1 MKNLK
6 KLLCA
11 IWGIFLLASCGN
23 DKPKASHELMV
34 CGDNKVW
41 IIDKDASEGDNVVV
55 LWQWEN
61 TELADVLPEAYQ
73 RYLSTMDDC
82 KFVDNNTKVL
92 LTASTGGVV
101 LLDRATKKCLFYAYA
116 PMAHSADLLPNNR
129 IAVALSTNPKGNSIE
144 LYDISKPE
152 TVLWKDSLHSGHGSV
167 WMENRNRYYALGF
180 EELREYSLQDW
191 NTDSP
196 KLKLERT
203 WTIPYRGGH
212 ELMPISDNELIF
224 SGHGGVG
231 IFNIDEESFS
241 PFGPLESTRSIK
253 SVNYDKT
260 TGSLIYTKAEESW
273 WTFNIYFKN
282 PDKVI
287 HIPEIKMY
295 KVRTNPF

>member
-6 KLLCA
+6 KGLWA
-11 IWGIFLLASCGN
+11 ICCLVIFVSCGN
-23 DKPKASHELMV
+23 DKPKASHELMI

-55 LWQWEN
+55 LWKWEN
-61 TELADVLPEAYQ
+61 TELAGILPETYQ

-101 LLDRATKKCLFYAYA
+101 LLDRATKECLFHAYA
-116 PMAHSADLLPNNR
+116 PMAHSADLLPGNR

-144 LYDISKPE
+144 LYEMGKPE
-152 TVLWKDSLHSGHGSV
+152 TVLWKDTLYSGHGSV

-191 NTDSP
+191 DTDSP

-212 ELMPISDNELIF
+212 ELMPISGNELIF
-224 SGHGGVG
+224 SGHRGVG
-231 IFNIDEESFS
+231 IFNIDEENFS
-241 PFGPLESTRSIK
+241 PFEPLDSVRSIK
-253 SVNYDKT
+253 SINYDKT

-273 WTFNIYFKN
+273 WTFNIYMEN